1 MAENVDLESR
11 VVVCNSTCTSHLQ
24 CWDSLGGG
32 TGQEHQLQEQG
43 LDLNSSSDTSY
54 LCAVLKL
61 LILLSIYPLIY
72 KPRGCHRMDVRNKE
86 MLIAYKVLDK

>member
-1 MAENVDLESR
+1 M
-11 VVVCNSTCTSHLQ
+11 
-24 CWDSLGGG
+24 
-32 TGQEHQLQEQG
+32 GQEHRLQEQG

-72 KPRGCHRMDVRNKE
+72 KPRGCYRMDVRNKE